1 MSGGLTVTATP
12 AVAREDTGRE
22 AQRAQLL
29 AAVAEFEGMLL
40 SQMLKSM
47 RDAGS
52 WEDGEAEGEGGLK
65 ADALFETID
74 AELAATLSK
83 GRGLGL
89 SGQLLDAF
97 ERLADTAGPPA
108 APAVAPTA
116 APAPEPAPAAVP
128 GAVPADTGHGDDAGA
143 SHARLHAPGMSGE
156 AEVTSPFGWRRDP
169 FTGAARFHRGV
180 DLRAA
185 YGEPVAAA
193 APGHVAFAGE
203 QGGYGTTVVVE
214 HADGTRARY
223 AHLSAAL
230 VREGSPVAAGDLL
243 GRAGRSGRATGPHL
257 HFEVTTADGR
267 PLDPAGWATP
277 SAGD

>member
-1 MSGGLTVTATP
+1 MSDGLTVTAAP
-12 AVAREDTGRE
+12 AVGREDSGRE

-97 ERLADTAGPPA
+97 ERLADAANSPAAAPTVAPAGPPVG
-108 APAVAPTA
+108 PA
-116 APAPEPAPAAVP
+116 
-128 GAVPADTGHGDDAGA
+128 GTGRGDDAGA
-143 SHARLHAPGMSGE
+143 RQARLPTPGVRGE
-156 AEVTSPFGWRRDP
+156 ADVTSPFGWRRDP
-169 FTGAARFHRGV
+169 FTGTARFHRGV

-193 APGHVAFAGE
+193 AAGHVAFAGQ

-223 AHLSAAL
+223 AHLSATL

-257 HFEVTTADGR
+257 HFEVTTADGQ

-277 SAGD
+277 TAGD